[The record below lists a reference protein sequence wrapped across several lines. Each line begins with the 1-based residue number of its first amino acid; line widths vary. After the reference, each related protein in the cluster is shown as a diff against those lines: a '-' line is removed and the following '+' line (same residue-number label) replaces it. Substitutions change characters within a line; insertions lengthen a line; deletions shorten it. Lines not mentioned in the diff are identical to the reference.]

1 MSANTTTTPSMDLAY
16 VTNSGDTGWVMI
28 CTTLVFLMVNLRDSH
43 YILPYFDMCPQSPAL
58 GFFYAG
64 LARAKNALSLMYLTV
79 MSVAV
84 VSFQVSINMGMFTLA
99 SV

>member
-1 MSANTTTTPSMDLAY
+1 MDLDY
-16 VTNSGDTGWVMI
+16 YGTNSGDTGWVMI
-28 CTTLVFLMVNLRDSH
+28 CTTLVFLMVNLLHTH
-43 YILPYFDMCPQSPAL
+43 YGLPCFDICPQSPAL

-84 VSFQVSINMGMFTLA
+84 VSFQVSISMGISTLP
-99 SV
+99 SF